1 MINKEIT
8 NKKINDFK
16 EGELIEGFYL
26 IKSIQVKNNKNG
38 KKYLDLDIADKSADI
53 NAKYWNLKPEEEELF
68 TTGILVKIRG
78 EVTSFDSKLQLK
90 INLIRKVTEEDQQ
103 DPGDFVP
110 SAPYDSRQMYA
121 EIMDLIDN
129 FTDQDFKNICRD
141 VYESK
146 KAKLLY
152 FPAAQRNHH
161 SIYGGLLYHIRTM
174 LSVAE
179 SLAEIY
185 TFINKDLLYSGILLH
200 DIAKIDEMD
209 SNELGI
215 VSDYTF
221 EGQLLGHIIQAI
233 KLVNETGKRLGAD
246 PEKIIILEHLILSH
260 HNEPEYGSPKKP
272 MLPEG
277 ELLCHIDMID
287 ARMFDMKKVLDG
299 VEKGEFSEKIWLLD
313 KRKLYKF

>member
-1 MINKEIT
+1 MNNKEII
-8 NKKINDFK
+8 NKQINDFK
-16 EGELIEGFYL
+16 EGELVEGFYL
-26 IKSIQVKNNKNG
+26 IKNFQVKNNKNG

-68 TTGILVKIRG
+68 SAGILVKIRG

-90 INLIRKVTEEDQQ
+90 VNLIRKITEDDQQ

-110 SAPYDSRQMYA
+110 RAPFESRQMYD
-121 EIMDLIDN
+121 EIMDIIDN
-129 FTDQDFKNICRD
+129 FRDDDFKNICRD
-141 VYESK
+141 IYESK
-146 KAKLLY
+146 KDQLLY

-174 LSVAE
+174 LKVAE
-179 SLAEIY
+179 SLAGIY
-185 TFINKDLLYSGILLH
+185 TFINRDLLYSGVILH

-215 VSDYTF
+215 VNDYTF

-299 VEKGEFSEKIWLLD
+299 VDKGQFSEKIWLLD